1 MVKERENPVSDDLIT
16 ERDIDEE
23 FGLFKEDSFP
33 AALVDRDQKDA
44 QEHGRPDSDRANLNN
59 PAVGKGEQAT

>member
-1 MVKERENPVSDDLIT
+1 MVEERENPVSDDLIT

-33 AALVDRDQKDA
+33 AALSDRDQKAA
-44 QEHGRPDSDRANLNN
+44 QEHGRPDSERANLNS
-59 PAVGKGEQAT
+59 PASGGGKQAT

>member
-1 MVKERENPVSDDLIT
+1 MEERENPVSDDLIT

-33 AALVDRDQKDA
+33 EALDDPDQKA
-44 QEHGRPDSDRANLNN
+44 TQEHGRPDSDRANLNS
-59 PAVGKGEQAT
+59 PAAGGGK